1 MLSNIFLYDV
11 ISQAYFRSLSE
22 SIPVESPATARALS
36 GAPDG
41 SHVEYPG
48 EVQVAPFLHCN
59 VSDRR
64 PRRLHTG
71 HPRED
76 IRHAGQIQVSR
87 SYDVHQPFHNVINHV
102 SKSETGL

>member
-1 MLSNIFLYDV
+1 MMLSHKY
-11 ISQAYFRSLSE
+11 ISVHIATTLSE
-22 SIPVESPATARALS
+22 SIPVEPPATARALS

-41 SHVEYPG
+41 GHVEYPG

-76 IRHAGQIQVSR
+76 IRHAGQVQVSMTFTNR
-87 SYDVHQPFHNVINHV
+87 FT
-102 SKSETGL
+102 E